1 MRRHGQLGAGAWG
14 GGVGSSALYRHT
26 ARKTARPPTNPTPR
40 TACAPAMALLLVVHG
55 VVALQVHATAAWA
68 RDRAPC
74 SRRPS
79 SAAAP
84 AGRWSCAT
92 PGAPRR
98 AGRRTEEHRTL
109 AGTSSGAGA
118 RGARRQGP
126 TSTADRGHVVR
137 RLGPRRPGQ
146 GARARRGGGGAGRRR
161 RLRRHPLLLLRD
173 TRGSSVLYA
182 HVAGSE
188 GGAALHRQ
196 LRLDRRLAHGV
207 GGVHR
212 AHGALRSG
220 QKPRALSDGFR
231 GGSEPPAIAEER

>member
-1 MRRHGQLGAGAWG
+1 
-14 GGVGSSALYRHT
+14 VGSSALYRHT

-55 VVALQVHATAAWA
+55 VLALQEHAAATRA
-68 RDRAPC
+68 GDRAPR

-84 AGRWSCAT
+84 AGRSCAT

-98 AGRRTEEHRTL
+98 AGRGREEHRTL
-109 AGTSSGAGA
+109 GGPPGGAGA

-146 GARARRGGGGAGRRR
+146 GARARRGGGGAGRRG
-161 RLRRHPLLLLRD
+161 RLRRHPLLPLRD

-196 LRLDRRLAHGV
+196 LRLDRRLAHGA